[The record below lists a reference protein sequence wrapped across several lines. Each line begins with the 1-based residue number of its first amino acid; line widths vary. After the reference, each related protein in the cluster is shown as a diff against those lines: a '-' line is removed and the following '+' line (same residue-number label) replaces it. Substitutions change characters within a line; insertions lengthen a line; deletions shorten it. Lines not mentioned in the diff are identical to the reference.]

1 MRHVIK
7 QHSMHIFIMRM
18 WHVITQHN
26 MHARPR
32 SVYLGAKIDLRGLE
46 GVFRRK
52 LDVELKLATL
62 IRRALGPYQRRKTN
76 THTHTHTHTRSM
88 RTRQA
93 TRIARL
99 HAREHRWTQGCC
111 VRRRACVPLMK
122 PSQEYMSS
130 PFGAASPCRQG
141 VVHARRHG
149 APAACNQ

>member
-1 MRHVIK
+1 MHIFIMRMRHVIK

-76 THTHTHTHTRSM
+76 THTHTHTQEACGPVKQRALRDCM
-88 RTRQA
+88 RASTVGR
-93 TRIARL
+93 RDVV
-99 HAREHRWTQGCC
+99 C
-111 VRRRACVPLMK
+111 VGERA
-122 PSQEYMSS
+122 Y
-130 PFGAASPCRQG
+130 R
-141 VVHARRHG
+141 
-149 APAACNQ
+149 